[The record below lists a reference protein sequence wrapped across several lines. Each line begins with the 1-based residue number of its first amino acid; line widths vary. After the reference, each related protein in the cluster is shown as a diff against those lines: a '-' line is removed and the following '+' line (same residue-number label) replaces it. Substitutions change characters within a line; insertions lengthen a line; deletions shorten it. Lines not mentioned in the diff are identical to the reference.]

1 MLEYKDYYGSA
12 NYSDE
17 DEVFWGKLE
26 FIRDVMTYE
35 SDTAKGLRPAF
46 QETVDDYL
54 KTCEATGQEP
64 KIPFKGVFNV
74 RTDPEIHRRLATAA
88 EARGI
93 KLNALVNEALESYL
107 KNHL

>member
-1 MLEYKDYYGSA
+1 MLEYKGYYGSA

-26 FIRDVMTYE
+26 FIRDLVTYE
-35 SDTAKGLRPAF
+35 ADTAKGLRPAF
-46 QETVDDYL
+46 QEAVDDYL
-54 KTCEATGQEP
+54 QTCEATGREP
-64 KIPFKGVFNV
+64 NRPFKGVFNV
-74 RTDPEIHRRLATAA
+74 RTDPETHRRLATAA
-88 EARGI
+88 EERGM